1 MKKWYNYETENPIIK
16 DKLRRYFHEN
26 EIKYELSTCF
36 DGWHFEIWLDENK
49 VENVNTFL
57 DSIY

>member
-16 DKLRRYFHEN
+16 DELRRYFHEN
-26 EIKYELSTCF
+26 KIKYELSACF
-36 DGWHFEIWLDENK
+36 DGWHFEIWLNENET
-49 VENVNTFL
+49 ENVNSFL

>member
-1 MKKWYNYETENPIIK
+1 MEKWYNYETIENPIV

-26 EIKYELSTCF
+26 KIKYELSACF
-36 DGWHFEIWLDENK
+36 NGWHFEIYLDESE
-49 VENVNTFL
+49 VENVNSFL

>member
-1 MKKWYNYETENPIIK
+1 MEKWYNYETIENPIV

-26 EIKYELSTCF
+26 NIKYELSACF
-36 DGWHFEIWLDENK
+36 NGWHFEIELDENE
-49 VENVNTFL
+49 VENVNSFL

>member
-1 MKKWYNYETENPIIK
+1 MEKQYNYETIENPIV

-26 EIKYELSTCF
+26 KIKYELSACF
-36 DGWHFEIWLDENK
+36 DGWHFEIYLDENE
-49 VENVNTFL
+49 VENVNSFL

>member
-26 EIKYELSTCF
+26 KIKYELSACF
-36 DGWHFEIWLDENK
+36 DGWHFEIYLDENE
-49 VENVNTFL
+49 VENVNSFL

>member
-1 MKKWYNYETENPIIK
+1 MEKWYNYETIENPIV

-26 EIKYELSTCF
+26 NIKYELSACF
-36 DGWHFEIWLDENK
+36 NGWHFEIELDESE
-49 VENVNTFL
+49 VENVNSFL